1 MERRNLGKTPLSES
15 RPAGQEV
22 REDGLF
28 EGLSQEIEKMSSATQ
43 SGTVDWRRVLQLS
56 EEILANKS
64 KDLLVLAYFSV
75 AMLKI
80 HGLRGLAESVNVLR
94 DALETYWEDMF
105 PAKKRMRGR
114 KNALEWWQEKV
125 SFYLNDITPEKW
137 PPEDRDSFLA
147 DFEAVNAFLGEHM
160 EDAPLLY
167 ALISTASALV
177 ETEAPAAVPPSPEGA
192 PGLKEKTTST
202 ANRNAL
208 PPPSVDLNGTDADKL
223 INQGLE
229 ALGRAAAILGK
240 GDPFNA
246 LAFRLNR
253 IAAWASVTNPPP
265 AVAGKTLLPA
275 PDGQIVAALE
285 NLYQA
290 RSWPDLLAAAESRVR
305 QFLFW
310 IDLSRYAAEALEQL
324 GRREESELVAEE
336 TYRYV
341 HRLPGVDR
349 LAFENGM
356 PFANEDT
363 KNWLRLLEQKISPQP
378 RPKEGEETDIRQV
391 VERQIAAAYEAN
403 RENRLPAALAAF
415 TTKLTHAS
423 SARERFLWQLGLCR
437 LLLQIKQPRLAA
449 PHLKDML
456 QIVDTYRLEVWEP
469 DLAVEALAT
478 IVSGLRAQA
487 GAGEEGLEEAVL
499 NRITTLDPVKAMEFF

>member
-1 MERRNLGKTPLSES
+1 MAPGGS
-15 RPAGQEV
+15 RP
-22 REDGLF
+22 
-28 EGLSQEIEKMSSATQ
+28 
-43 SGTVDWRRVLQLS
+43 
-56 EEILANKS
+56 
-64 KDLLVLAYFSV
+64 
-75 AMLKI
+75 
-80 HGLRGLAESVNVLR
+80 
-94 DALETYWEDMF
+94 
-105 PAKKRMRGR
+105 
-114 KNALEWWQEKV
+114 
-125 SFYLNDITPEKW
+125 
-137 PPEDRDSFLA
+137 FLA

-378 RPKEGEETDIRQV
+378 APRRRGNGYPSV

-403 RENRLPAALAAF
+403 RENRLPPGRFHHQAHSRLRPGAFSLAIGALPPPA
-415 TTKLTHAS
+415 TD
-423 SARERFLWQLGLCR
+423 
-437 LLLQIKQPRLAA
+437 QPRLAA

-469 DLAVEALAT
+469 TWPWKPWQPSSPVYAPK
-478 IVSGLRAQA
+478 RRRR
-487 GAGEEGLEEAVL
+487 EGLEEAVL
-499 NRITTLDPVKAMEFF
+499 NRITTLIP